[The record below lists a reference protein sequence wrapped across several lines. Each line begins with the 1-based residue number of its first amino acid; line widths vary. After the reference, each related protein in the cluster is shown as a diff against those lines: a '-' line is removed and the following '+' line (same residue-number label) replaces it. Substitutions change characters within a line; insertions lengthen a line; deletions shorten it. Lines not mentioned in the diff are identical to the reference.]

1 MLDLDRSVDV
11 LLVVEVFVIEEEVGL
26 VLEDVED
33 VEGVVFV
40 SVDAVADMI
49 AAV

>member
-1 MLDLDRSVDV
+1 MDLDRSVDI